1 MSPTIL
7 YKHNPEF
14 VEYFFNKIPL
24 RPMLPNLYGLLK
36 IEPRI
41 TGYGIGDD
49 MGYELNILHIFP

>member
-7 YKHNPEF
+7 YKHNAKF

-41 TGYGIGDD
+41 TGYGISDD
-49 MGYELNILHIFP
+49 MGYE